1 MEQTERRKLFLE
13 LAAVEVCEQER
24 VTAPGEWTE
33 KGKGGE
39 FEPRASIRPQVQIK
53 F

>member
-13 LAAVEVCEQER
+13 LAAEVCEHKR
-24 VTAPGEWTE
+24 VTAPGEWME

-39 FEPRASIRPQVQIK
+39 FEPRNSIRPQVRIK

>member
-1 MEQTERRKLFLE
+1 MEQAESRKSFLE
-13 LAAVEVCEQER
+13 LAAVEVCEKER

-39 FEPRASIRPQVQIK
+39 FEP
-53 F
+53 